1 MSEYNNKV
9 TRNLLS
15 QYLTLRE
22 FLCEGTGQSS
32 PTTQYLRKGTLRSLT
47 ERPLGATADSPHPF
61 QVKNYA
67 QSKPDGKAKARA
79 REELH
84 TMLIDLETGLSKLSN
99 HDRNLL
105 IDYFVYEAI
114 TLDELCEQ
122 KNKEKPAVAMLI
134 KRTVDKLAEAMNN
147 ERA

>member
-1 MSEYNNKV
+1 MSEYNNKIV
-9 TRNLLS
+9 RNLLS
-15 QYLTLRE
+15 QYLVLRE

-32 PTTQYLRKGTLRSLT
+32 PTVQYLRKGTLRSLT

-84 TMLIDLETGLSKLSN
+84 IMLIDLEKGLMHLSD
-99 HDRNLL
+99 HDRSLL
-105 IDYFVYEAI
+105 VDYFVYEDL

-122 KNKEKPAVAMLI
+122 KKKDKAAVSMYI
-134 KRTVDKLAEAMNN
+134 KRTVDKLAEVMNN